1 MRIAVVD
8 SSRVVLKIISDML
21 KPRGYSV
28 SCFLNSREALG
39 FVQDNEDV
47 GVLITSLEVQPIG
60 GIELCWSARLLARA
74 DRPIYILVMSSQ
86 RQARIISEAL
96 DSGADDFISKPPA
109 AEEFYAR
116 LRAAERLATMQR
128 ELIRLADTDS
138 LTGLYNRRAFTTRL
152 QQAIENRAHGRR
164 AAFVMFDV
172 DHFKS
177 INDEH
182 GHDVGDTVLQAIAR
196 AAAEEGVFAGRLGGE
211 EFGLVFIED
220 THQRAIER
228 TEELRL
234 HMAALEIAIPGGL
247 MRTTCSFGVAEW
259 ADGDTVSDLMKRA
272 DIALYRAKRAGRNRV
287 MFQGRVETIIPL
299 SPGAP
304 QYH

>member
-28 SCFLNSREALG
+28 ASFLDSREALA
-39 FVQDNEDV
+39 FMRDNADV
-47 GVLITSLEVQPIG
+47 GVLITSLEVQPIS
-60 GIELCWSARLLARA
+60 GIELCWSARLLAQP
-74 DRPIYILVMSSQ
+74 DRPIYIIVMSSQ
-86 RQARIISEAL
+86 RQARTISEAL

-138 LTGLYNRRAFTTRL
+138 LTGLYNRRAFATRL
-152 QQAIENRAHGRR
+152 QQAIDNRIHGRR
-164 AAFVMFDV
+164 IAFVMLDV

-182 GHDVGDTVLQAIAR
+182 GHDVGDMVLRAIAR
-196 AAAEEGVFAGRLGGE
+196 EATAESPLAARLGGE
-211 EFGLVFIED
+211 EFGIVFEEE
-220 THQRAIER
+220 THQRVIER
-228 TEELRL
+228 TDAFRLRI
-234 HMAALEIAIPGGL
+234 AALEIAIPGGV
-247 MRTTCSFGVAEW
+247 MRVTSSFGVAEW
-259 ADGDTVSDLMKRA
+259 ADGDTVSDLLKRA

-287 MFQGRVETIIPL
+287 MYQGRIETIVPL
-299 SPGAP
+299 PAGTP